1 MEGVVTGDGMA
12 VIHEGHGGMYEMIG
26 RRGIQYSYKNPKN
39 SI

>member
-1 MEGVVTGDGMA
+1 MVTSDGLTVV
-12 VIHEGHGGMYEMIG
+12 HEGHGGMYEMIV